1 MKITKKII
9 EQMNNNPLYRA
20 LGIRVVDAGEGRAV
34 SILEPV
40 AEVCWPFPG
49 QPHGGILFTMMDTTM
64 AWAVFSQI
72 NAGYNC
78 ATIHLDIQYT
88 APARGKSFTC
98 SAWITHRTNRLCFVR
113 AEIHNPED
121 QLLAMGQGNFRIVNG
136 KIQGDLTPT

>member
-1 MKITKKII
+1 MKITQKNI

-20 LGIRVVDAGEGRAV
+20 LGIRVVEAGEVRAV

-49 QPHGGILFTMMDTTM
+49 QPNGGILFTMMDTTT
-64 AWAVFSQI
+64 AWTILLQI

-78 ATIHLDIQYT
+78 ETIHLDIQYT

-121 QLLAMGQGNFRIVNG
+121 QLLAMGQGTFRILATDS
-136 KIQGDLTPT
+136 IA